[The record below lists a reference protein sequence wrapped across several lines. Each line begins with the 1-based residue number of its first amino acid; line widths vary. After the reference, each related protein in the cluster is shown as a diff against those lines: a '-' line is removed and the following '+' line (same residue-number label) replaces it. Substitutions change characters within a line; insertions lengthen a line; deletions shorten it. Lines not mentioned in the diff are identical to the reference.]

1 MRVPLEL
8 DVIRDRN
15 RLYREHW
22 DGTVE
27 NAYTLRIMNMEQRD
41 RTYRVRWDADIETR
55 LSGKELI
62 EVPAG
67 EQRSLPFSLFA
78 SDAEHGK
85 PNVDVRFTIET
96 VDEPSYSVTEVSR
109 FLRPDRSG

>member
-1 MRVPLEL
+1 MFM
-8 DVIRDRN
+8 I

-41 RTYRVRWDADIETR
+41 RTYRVRWEADIETR
-55 LSGKELI
+55 LAGKELI

-67 EQRSLPFSLFA
+67 QQRSLPFSLFA
-78 SDAEHGK
+78 GETDDAK

-96 VDEPSYSVTEVSR
+96 IDDPSYSVTEVSR
-109 FLRPDRSG
+109 FIRPDRSG